1 MIITKLMCYEEIQK
15 LNMWQFISL
24 ELHVSMKNYSHKV
37 PFIFNSFTPHLHL
50 VWVHCGY
57 QNLYSLNIVDFIT
70 IIIIVLVYLNCCLV
84 EHFLHCR
91 IKSSFL
97 FTEKH
102 LILSIT
108 DLLSCTNMSAVG
120 FFVLMT
126 CLLQLK
132 LSLTVWDS
140 IIEDYET

>member
-15 LNMWQFISL
+15 LNMWQFIRL
-24 ELHVSMKNYSHKV
+24 ELHVSMKITLIKFLS
-37 PFIFNSFTPHLHL
+37 SLTHLHL

-57 QNLYSLNIVDFIT
+57 QNLYSLNIVDFFT

-102 LILSIT
+102 LILRIT